1 MQHCQFCNEIAS
13 NWMQRFQLVCNQGLM
28 DMTFLLPWLLYSDWL
43 TECYRLDSI
52 QLYCM
57 SEILLTFLNFVDSR
71 WLSEWSWFVPSQ
83 SLT

>member
-13 NWMQRFQLVCNQGLM
+13 NWMQRFQFGCNQDLT

-43 TECYRLDSI
+43 TECRCLTVCNRLDSI

-57 SEILLTFLNFVDSR
+57 SEILLTF
-71 WLSEWSWFVPSQ
+71 
-83 SLT
+83 